1 MRLRELAHARTGDK
15 GDTSQIS
22 VIAYD
27 EGDYAYLAEHV
38 TAERVRAHFS
48 AIVRGAVVRYELPGL
63 GALNFVMDRALAG
76 GVTRSLALD
85 AHGKCLSSLLLE
97 LEVPDRQSPDQTT
110 EILFLAAQPATN
122 VS

>member
-38 TAERVRAHFS
+38 TAERVGAHFS
-48 AIVRGAVVRYELPGL
+48 AVVRGDVVRYELPGL

-76 GVTRSLALD
+76 GVTRSLPLD

-110 EILFLAAQPATN
+110 EDRG
-122 VS
+122 SS

>member
-38 TAERVRAHFS
+38 TAERVGAHFS
-48 AIVRGAVVRYELPGL
+48 AIVRGDVVRYELPGL

-97 LEVPDRQSPDQTT
+97 LEVPDRQSPAQTT
-110 EILFLAAQPATN
+110 
-122 VS
+122 